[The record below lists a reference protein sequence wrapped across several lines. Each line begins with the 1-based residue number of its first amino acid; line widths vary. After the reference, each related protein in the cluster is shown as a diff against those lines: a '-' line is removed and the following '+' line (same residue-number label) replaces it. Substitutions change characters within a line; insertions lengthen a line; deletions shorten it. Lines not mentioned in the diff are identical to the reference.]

1 MIGVLARKSR
11 ATCIIFNLT
20 RDVGEIIS
28 ESGYLFVF
36 VNFLN
41 SLNSFLIINSRIST
55 GLPLPE
61 DSENARPR
69 IDFIVLFVDLTNNLR
84 YNVI

>member
-1 MIGVLARKSR
+1 M
-11 ATCIIFNLT
+11 
-20 RDVGEIIS
+20 
-28 ESGYLFVF
+28 
-36 VNFLN
+36 NF
-41 SLNSFLIINSRIST
+41 LNSFLIINSRIAT